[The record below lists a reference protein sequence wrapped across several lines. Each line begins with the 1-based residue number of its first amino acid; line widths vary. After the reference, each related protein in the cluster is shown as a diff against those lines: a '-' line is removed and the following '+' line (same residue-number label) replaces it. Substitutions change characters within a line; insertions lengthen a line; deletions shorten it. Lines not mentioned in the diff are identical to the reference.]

1 MMKTVDDL
9 DPVSYQMLMQ
19 LLHDVFSFKGEILNL
34 AIGVKLDGRYNAMV
48 KLENASNEVK
58 AFVSKHKLY
67 NGNWKQA
74 VLNLTYVYGERED
87 NSAMLGSRFETF
99 MWI

>member
-1 MMKTVDDL
+1 MMKTIDDL

-19 LLHDVFSFKGEILNL
+19 LLHDVFSFKGEVLEL
-34 AIGVKLDGRYNAMV
+34 ATSGKLVDWHNANVKF
-48 KLENASNEVK
+48 ENASNEVK

-74 VLNLTYVYGERED
+74 ILNLTYVYGERED
-87 NSAMLGSRFETF
+87 NSEKLGSRFETF

>member
-1 MMKTVDDL
+1 MMKTIDDL
-9 DPVSYQMLMQ
+9 DVVSYQMLMQ
-19 LLHDVFSFKGEILNL
+19 LLHDVFNFKEETLNL
-34 AIGVKLDGRYNAMV
+34 VTSGKLDDWHNANV
-48 KLENASNEVK
+48 KFENASNEVK
-58 AFVSKHKLY
+58 AFVNKHKLY

-87 NSAMLGSRFETF
+87 HRVMLGSRFETF